1 MRRDTPCFPPPSAAS
16 AWESLITLTYARETD
31 YVLEYAENGE
41 LLKWIK
47 KVRNLLLRLKAC
59 MLTAADFAQ
68 FGSFDLRSA
77 RYYIAQIL
85 SAVEYMHEKGVIHRD
100 LKPEK

>member
-1 MRRDTPCFPPPSAAS
+1 MRGFA
-16 AWESLITLTYARETD
+16 D

-47 KVRNLLLRLKAC
+47 TVSPLRIGCPAILQV
-59 MLTAADFAQ
+59 LTPFLFAFPLQ